1 MLSRFHHSIV
11 AIDDEISSK
20 IRFCSWDFPAN
31 FVDMAHPQ
39 DYVAL
44 DSPLP
49 HEFIYHQ
56 SPFGQNFRLILRIS
70 WKINDNYIPMSF
82 VCDTSA
88 PCSFYMSA
96 RSFEVLEEG
105 SSTELNIDGNPC
117 VDIQYDDLTNRTL
130 IAGVRYTPNA
140 FQPANLIGLSLLSKL
155 GLRVDIGRF
164 SFKRKILWF

>member
-1 MLSRFHHSIV
+1 MMSRFLHSIV
-11 AIDDEISSK
+11 AINDEISSK
-20 IRFCSWDFPAN
+20 SRFCSWDFPSN

-39 DYVAL
+39 DYVPL

-49 HEFIYHQ
+49 PEFIYHR
-56 SPFGQNFRLILRIS
+56 FGENSRLILRVS
-70 WKINDNYIPMSF
+70 WKINDKYIPMSF

-105 SSTELNIDGNPC
+105 GRTKLNAFGNPC
-117 VDIQYDDLTNRTL
+117 VDIQYEGWNNSTL
-130 IAGVRYTPNA
+130 VAEVRYTPNA

-155 GLRVDIGRF
+155 GLHVDIGRF
-164 SFKRKILWF
+164 SFKRKIHWF